1 MDPVNEFLPYA
12 ASSAVFAL
20 EPQVHKALRGRPA
33 EFARAVGAALAWEYS
48 GNLTWIV
55 EQPDASFLIAGG
67 EYIPRARPADEAGDG
82 EGPAPSDAGSSD
94 GVAAAARPRRYYR
107 RIPATLQS
115 VVVGYLHICAPS
127 RELASGLNSMLG
139 CTLEL
144 VEKERQEVAL
154 LEELSASWES
164 LDALFEWTVDM
175 RNLPD
180 RQEMLNRIIERA
192 VAVRSGANAI
202 LWIEDEGMLVPAAWV
217 CPAPPEPRPLRTG
230 VVGRALDQK
239 SSLILRRAGHL
250 SSILDNEPEL
260 AAAASVVVVPIST
273 QSQLHG
279 ALEVWMDDCEEDFES
294 PHLRLLEALAMQAAL
309 VVENE
314 RLYAVQLE
322 SERLRQEVDIGSR
335 IQQSLLFSRV
345 PDRIEGAS
353 IAAVTLPSKTIDGDF
368 YDIVDYSP
376 SCFDVVVGDVM
387 GKGIPA
393 AILAA
398 AAKSGLFRSLC
409 QLMVDT
415 GRREIPQADA
425 IVTSLNAAVARQM
438 ISVDSF
444 ASLSYAR
451 FDLGQGMVTFV
462 DAGHT
467 KTFHLRVRDQQTF
480 LLQGD
485 NLPLGILQDEVYQ
498 QIAHRFEPGDIFV
511 FYSDG
516 ITEARNPSGEFFGE
530 YRLYECVREFAS
542 LPVEALIEKI
552 RSTVVAFS
560 QREIFE
566 DDLTCVVIRIHPAS
580 PSSAEKRES
589 RSFASDLKEL
599 SRIRQWVNDLWL
611 RWAPRSHAEDAL
623 YQLILAV
630 NEVAS
635 NVMRHAYRGDASQ
648 RLRITAWVEDQRFCL
663 ELAHTGIPF
672 DPAST
677 TPPSFDGTRDGGFGI
692 FIIAK
697 SVDKIVYT
705 RNDGDWH
712 TIRIVKSFGPGPE
725 EASAG

>member
-1 MDPVNEFLPYA
+1 MDPANEFLPYA
-12 ASSAVFAL
+12 AGDAVFAL
-20 EPQVHKALRGRPA
+20 EPRVRKALSGRPA
-33 EFARAVGAALAWEYS
+33 EFARAAGAALAWEYS

-55 EQPDASFLIAGG
+55 EQPDASFTIVNGKFVPRGIPEGSGG
-67 EYIPRARPADEAGDG
+67 EEEPSQPVEAESERG
-82 EGPAPSDAGSSD
+82 AC
-94 GVAAAARPRRYYR
+94 RHYR
-107 RIPATLQS
+107 RIPATLQNLL
-115 VVVGYLHICAPS
+115 VGHIHLCSPNRA
-127 RELASGLNSMLG
+127 LASGLNSLLG

-144 VEKERQEVAL
+144 VDKERQEEAL

-180 RQEMLNRIIERA
+180 RQDLLNRIVERA
-192 VAVRSGANAI
+192 VAVRAGANAI
-202 LWIEDEGMLVPAAWV
+202 LWIEDNGTLMPTAWV
-217 CPAPPEPRPLRTG
+217 APAVPQPRPLQTG
-230 VVGRALDQK
+230 IVGRALDQR

-250 SSILDNEPEL
+250 SHILDDEPEL
-260 AAAASVVVVPIST
+260 REAASVVVVPIST

-279 ALEVWMDDCEEDFES
+279 ALEVWTDDCVEDFES
-294 PHLRLLEALAMQAAL
+294 PHLRLLETLAMQAAL
-309 VVENE
+309 VVEND
-314 RLYAVQLE
+314 RLYSIQLE

-345 PDRIEGAS
+345 PDRIEGAT
-353 IAAVTLPSKTIDGDF
+353 IAALTLPSKTIDGDF
-368 YDIVDYSP
+368 YEVVDYNP

-387 GKGIPA
+387 GKGVPA

-415 GRREIPQADA
+415 GRREIPQVDA

-451 FDLGQGMVTFV
+451 FDLVQNLVTFV

-467 KTFHLRVRDQQTF
+467 KTFHLRIRDQQTF
-480 LLQGD
+480 ILQGD
-485 NLPLGILQDEVYQ
+485 NLPLGVLQEEVYQ
-498 QIAHRFEPGDIFV
+498 QVAHRFEPGDLFV

-516 ITEARNPSGEFFGE
+516 VTEARSPSGEFFGE
-530 YRLYECVREFAS
+530 YRLYECVREFAH
-542 LPVEALIEKI
+542 LPVEGLIEEI
-552 RSTVVAFS
+552 RAAVIAFS

-566 DDLTCVVIRIHPAS
+566 DDLTCVVVRINPRSPAS
-580 PSSAEKRES
+580 TETRES
-589 RSFASDLKEL
+589 RVFSSDLKEL
-599 SRIRQWVNDLWL
+599 YRIRQWVNDLWL

-635 NVMRHAYRGDASQ
+635 NVMRHAYGNDPSQ
-648 RLRITAWVEDQRFCL
+648 RLRITAWVEDGKFCL

-672 DPAST
+672 DPASSR
-677 TPPSFDGTRDGGFGI
+677 PPSFDGTRDGGFGV

-712 TIRIVKSFGPGPE
+712 TIRIVKSFGPGPDQT
-725 EASAG
+725 SAG

>member
-1 MDPVNEFLPYA
+1 MDPANEFLPYA
-12 ASSAVFAL
+12 AGDAVFAL
-20 EPQVHKALRGRPA
+20 EPRVRKALSGRPA
-33 EFARAVGAALAWEYS
+33 EFARAAGAALAWEYS

-55 EQPDASFLIAGG
+55 EQPDASFTIVNGKFVPRGIPESAG
-67 EYIPRARPADEAGDG
+67 EEEEPSQPVEAESERG
-82 EGPAPSDAGSSD
+82 AC
-94 GVAAAARPRRYYR
+94 RHYR
-107 RIPATLQS
+107 RIPATLQNLL
-115 VVVGYLHICAPS
+115 VGHIHLCSPNRA
-127 RELASGLNSMLG
+127 LASGLNSLLG

-144 VEKERQEVAL
+144 VDKERQEEAL

-180 RQEMLNRIIERA
+180 RQDLLNRIVERA
-192 VAVRSGANAI
+192 VAVRAGANAI
-202 LWIEDEGMLVPAAWV
+202 LWIEDNGALIPTAWV
-217 CPAPPEPRPLRTG
+217 APAVPQPRPLQTG
-230 VVGRALDQK
+230 IVGRALDQR

-250 SSILDNEPEL
+250 SHILDDEPEL
-260 AAAASVVVVPIST
+260 RAAASVVVVPIST

-279 ALEVWMDDCEEDFES
+279 ALEVWTDDCVEDFES
-294 PHLRLLEALAMQAAL
+294 PHLRLLETLAMQAAL
-309 VVENE
+309 VVEND
-314 RLYAVQLE
+314 RLYSVQLE

-345 PDRIEGAS
+345 PDRIEGAT
-353 IAAVTLPSKTIDGDF
+353 IAALTLPSKTIDGDF
-368 YDIVDYSP
+368 YEVVDYNP

-387 GKGIPA
+387 GKGVPA

-398 AAKSGLFRSLC
+398 AGKSGLFRSLC

-415 GRREIPQADA
+415 GRREIPQVDA

-451 FDLGQGMVTFV
+451 FDLVQNLVTFV

-467 KTFHLRVRDQQTF
+467 KTFHLRIRDQQTF
-480 LLQGD
+480 ILQGD
-485 NLPLGILQDEVYQ
+485 NLPLGVLQEEVYQ
-498 QIAHRFEPGDIFV
+498 QVAHRFEPGDLFV

-516 ITEARNPSGEFFGE
+516 VTEARSPSGEFFGE
-530 YRLYECVREFAS
+530 YRLYECVREFAN
-542 LPVEALIEKI
+542 LPVEGLIEEI
-552 RSTVVAFS
+552 RAAVIAFS

-566 DDLTCVVIRIHPAS
+566 DDLTCVVVRINPRPPAS
-580 PSSAEKRES
+580 AETRES
-589 RSFASDLKEL
+589 RVFSSDLKEL
-599 SRIRQWVNDLWL
+599 YRIRQWVNDLWL

-635 NVMRHAYRGDASQ
+635 NVMRHAYGNDPSQ
-648 RLRITAWVEDQRFCL
+648 RLRITAWVEDGKFCL

-672 DPAST
+672 DPASSK
-677 TPPSFDGTRDGGFGI
+677 PPSFDGTRDGGFGV

-712 TIRIVKSFGPGPE
+712 TIRIVKSFGHGPDP
-725 EASAG
+725 APVG